1 MRLSMKLVMSSGN
14 VAAPGYEVGDETGD
28 EAGDEADDEPN
39 GGNDL
44 DDLAL
49 S

>member
-14 VAAPGYEVGDETGD
+14 VPATGDEVGDETGD